1 MFQFAATQAVKKP
14 SEKVV
19 YVGFKHLVAILPSVK
34 GHGIFIPLPRL
45 VHSRFHRIDG
55 ILKVL
60 ARARV
65 IGGIFESESRNAF
78 ECIRGLV
85 PVKIFWGGWCQNEKL
100 IDANAVIRVAE
111 ARDTV
116 ARGITNQPT
125 HAPVRKSER
134 TCFVHVRRG
143 DYATFPSEDSS
154 AALPAQWFRDQM
166 ESLRIQYPSISFVLF
181 SDDLE
186 FARSNFSKL
195 PRTSILDLPAADSFR
210 EMASADDGILS
221 PSSFSW
227 WAARLAWEKSRG
239 TFIAPDLWAGWNAGD
254 WVPNHNVKST
264 FLTYRP
270 VKKT

>member
-19 YVGFKHLVAILPSVK
+19 YVGFSHLTSILPRVK
-34 GHGIFIPLPRL
+34 DHGIFIALPRL
-45 VHSRFHRIDG
+45 IHSRFQMFDG
-55 ILKVL
+55 ILKIL
-60 ARARV
+60 ARFRV
-65 IGGIFESESRNAF
+65 IGGIFESDSRNAL
-78 ECIRGLV
+78 ERRSGLM
-85 PVKIFWGGWCQNEKL
+85 PVTIFWGGWCQNEKL

-111 ARDTV
+111 TRDTV
-116 ARGITNQPT
+116 ARDVTTPLT
-125 HAPVRKSER
+125 LAPVSKSER

-143 DYATFPSEDSS
+143 DYATFPSEDSA
-154 AALPAQWFRDQM
+154 AALPAHWFLDQM
-166 ESLRIQYPSISFVLF
+166 ESLRLKHPSISFVLF

-186 FARSNFSKL
+186 FARSNFSNL
-195 PRTSILDLPAADSFR
+195 PRTSILDLSAADSFR
-210 EMASADDGILS
+210 EMASTDDGILS

-227 WAARLAWEKSRG
+227 WAARLAWQKSRG

>member
-19 YVGFKHLVAILPSVK
+19 YVGFSHLTSILPRVRD
-34 GHGIFIPLPRL
+34 HGIFIALPRL
-45 VHSRFHRIDG
+45 IRSRFNMIDG
-55 ILKVL
+55 ILKIL
-60 ARARV
+60 ARVRV
-65 IGGIFESESRNAF
+65 IGGIFESDSRNAL
-78 ECIRGLV
+78 ERRSGLL
-85 PVKIFWGGWCQNEKL
+85 PVSIFWGGWCQNEKL

-116 ARGITNQPT
+116 AMDITTLPT
-125 HAPVRKSER
+125 RANPRKAER

-143 DYATFPSEDSS
+143 DYANFPSEDSS

-166 ESLRIQYPSISFVLF
+166 ERLRMKHPSISFVLF

-186 FARSNFSKL
+186 FASSNFSNL

-210 EMASADDGILS
+210 VMASADDGILS

-227 WAARLAWEKSRG
+227 WAARLAWDRSRG